1 MALLTIILLKVTVV
15 LVLFLMCMPAY
26 EARTISHGQN
36 QNLMKNYKEKLIGA
50 VQQGEE
56 AVPYVSNPTSIMS
69 QKDLIVTDHTIDVS
83 PSLRRILKRG
93 PVPRSG
99 PNPPTYVPPKASHSS
114 APPFPGSIEKSP
126 PSFSMPKESTSIP

>member
-15 LVLFLMCMPAY
+15 LVFFLMCMPAY

-56 AVPYVSNPTSIMS
+56 AVPYVSNPTSMMS
-69 QKDLIVTDHTIDVS
+69 QKALIVTDHTIDVS
-83 PSLRRILKRG
+83 FSLRRLLGRG
-93 PVPRSG
+93 NVTPFG
-99 PNPPTYVPPKASHSS
+99 PNPPTNIPPKTSHNTT
-114 APPFPGSIEKSP
+114 PFLGSIEKSP
-126 PSFSMPKESTSIP
+126 PSSSMPKGSVSIP

>member
-1 MALLTIILLKVTVV
+1 MALLTIILLKITVV

-56 AVPYVSNPTSIMS
+56 ALSYVSNPTSIMS

-99 PNPPTYVPPKASHSS
+99 PSPPTYIPPKASHSS
-114 APPFPGSIEKSP
+114 APPFPGSMEKRP
-126 PSFSMPKESTSIP
+126 PSFSMPKESTSFP